1 MNIYSVQL
9 FIGTMQQHF
18 YFVGAFVLDITLR
31 PRRDIGLLNSVWTVK
46 DYGVIGN

>member
-9 FIGTMQQHF
+9 FIGAMQHF

-31 PRRDIGLLNSVWTVK
+31 LRRDIGLLNSVWTVK